1 MFLKKASLTVLSS
14 LLLLAGASIPVKAQ
28 VYVNGE
34 YIQGEDLMLLEYLA
48 GGSIPAGNYWLDYY
62 TGEWGYAGNPTV
74 QGIIGGGSY
83 YDDGY
88 YGDNGYG
95 GDDSYYSTGG
105 AGGYGSYV
113 SDGECAYFSSG
124 DMSVSTC

>member
-1 MFLKKASLTVLSS
+1 MFLKKASLTLLSS
-14 LLLLAGASIPVKAQ
+14 LLLLAGASIPAKAQ

-34 YIQGEDLMLLEYLA
+34 YLQREELMFLEYLV
-48 GGSIPAGNYWLDYY
+48 GGAIPAGNYWLDYY

-83 YDDGY
+83 YDGY
-88 YGDNGYG
+88 YGESGNTGGY
-95 GDDSYYSTGG
+95 DSYYSTGG

-113 SDGECAYFSSG
+113 SDGDCAYFSSG
-124 DMSVSTC
+124 DLSVSTC